1 MCRRR
6 FRLLWTVLKSTSSG
20 PSRLP
25 EEEDPGKAKP
35 AKGRGWLKAM
45 VVGRKE
51 GLSGAVSAVSAE
63 FISVEAILVE
73 AILVEAISNGSTPES
88 LLSRSNSV
96 RE

>member
-51 GLSGAVSAVSAE
+51 GLSGAVSAE

-96 RE
+96 QE

>member
-6 FRLLWTVLKSTSSG
+6 FRLLWTVLKWTSSG

-51 GLSGAVSAVSAE
+51 GLSGAVSAFSAE
-63 FISVEAILVE
+63 FISVE

-96 RE
+96 QE